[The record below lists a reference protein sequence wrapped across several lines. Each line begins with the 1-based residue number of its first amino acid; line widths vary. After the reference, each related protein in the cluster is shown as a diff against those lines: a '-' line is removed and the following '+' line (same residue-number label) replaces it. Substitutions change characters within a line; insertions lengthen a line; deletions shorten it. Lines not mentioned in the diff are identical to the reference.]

1 MYETDSV
8 PFLQLVLSGNMTM
21 IAPYANHGFYSKI
34 DLLKSIEYNV
44 YPSYLLTEA
53 DNLDLV
59 KTTLAD
65 ESSTK
70 FSNWEA
76 TIRASYGFVTD
87 VLKQV
92 EGQRMLNHIRVN
104 DTVFAVTYENGTVYV
119 NYGAAD
125 YALNANT
132 VIPAENA
139 RFVPAAG

>member
-1 MYETDSV
+1 
-8 PFLQLVLSGNMTM
+8 MTM

-53 DNLDLV
+53 DNLDLAQ
-59 KTTLAD
+59 TTMAD

-70 FSNWEA
+70 FTNWEA
-76 TIRASYGFVTD
+76 TIEASYQFVTE

-92 EGQRMLNHIRVN
+92 EGQRMLSHTRLNE
-104 DTVFAVTYENGTVYV
+104 TVFAVTYENGTIYV
-119 NYGAAD
+119 NYGATD
-125 YALNANT
+125 YTLENAT